1 LTCVGR
7 RSVLRRRP
15 IALLLAALAA
25 IWVLLPVAAQSAE
38 TATAYT
44 VHSDGRQASH
54 VVVTLNKS
62 RVIQFNRAI
71 AHIEPGDV
79 EPGTR
84 PGAGGKFIFVRPLT
98 DRTLY
103 IQGRGIGTTNVMVYD
118 ESMKLIEAIDVD
130 VVYDTSSVQAK
141 IRAST
146 ANSDIRVSSLNG
158 QIVLSGMAADSVAAD
173 RAVQVARSVLPAE
186 GASLVNAITVAPS
199 QQVMLQV
206 RFLEASRSA
215 AAQLGVNWFG
225 ANASGTRGFNTGL
238 GSVSIPSGPTSTT
251 STSATSATS
260 GTTTSTS
267 TTASPVS
274 VFQTVGSFV
283 GPGSVSAPFGTVLAN
298 LVNKGAGSLDVM
310 VTALE
315 QKGVVRR
322 LAEPDLIALSGD
334 TASFLAGG
342 EYPVPVVSGASG
354 LVTPTVE
361 YKPYGVQLT
370 FMPTVLA
377 NGVIN
382 LRLIDTVSDLDYAN
396 AVTISGTT
404 VPALTK
410 REAKT
415 TVELRDGQSFAVAG
429 LLNSSNIN
437 NIAQIPWIGTVPVLG
452 ALFRSTAYQKNETD
466 LIVIVTPHLVAPVAP
481 GQRLATPLDD
491 RLPANDV
498 DLFLMG
504 SLERRKQY
512 SEYVTGGG
520 GLQGPYGH
528 MIRIEEGSKQP
539 VSER

>member
-1 LTCVGR
+1 
-7 RSVLRRRP
+7 
-15 IALLLAALAA
+15 
-25 IWVLLPVAAQSAE
+25 
-38 TATAYT
+38 
-44 VHSDGRQASH
+44 
-54 VVVTLNKS
+54 
-62 RVIQFNRAI
+62 
-71 AHIEPGDV
+71 
-79 EPGTR
+79 
-84 PGAGGKFIFVRPLT
+84 
-98 DRTLY
+98 
-103 IQGRGIGTTNVMVYD
+103 
-118 ESMKLIEAIDVD
+118 
-130 VVYDTSSVQAK
+130 
-141 IRAST
+141 
-146 ANSDIRVSSLNG
+146 
-158 QIVLSGMAADSVAAD
+158 
-173 RAVQVARSVLPAE
+173 
-186 GASLVNAITVAPS
+186 
-199 QQVMLQV
+199 
-206 RFLEASRSA
+206 
-215 AAQLGVNWFG
+215 
-225 ANASGTRGFNTGL
+225 
-238 GSVSIPSGPTSTT
+238 
-251 STSATSATS
+251 
-260 GTTTSTS
+260 
-267 TTASPVS
+267 
-274 VFQTVGSFV
+274 
-283 GPGSVSAPFGTVLAN
+283 
-298 LVNKGAGSLDVM
+298 
-310 VTALE
+310 
-315 QKGVVRR
+315 
-322 LAEPDLIALSGD
+322 
-334 TASFLAGG
+334 
-342 EYPVPVVSGASG
+342 VVSGASG